1 LTIILRGLL
10 SLTSLAANILEGLEP
25 SSLPMF
31 TPMGRRPGWWF
42 SRRGQTSPG
51 GGATVPS
58 DGQGRGGGGGGGR
71 SVIDTGDATR
81 RDATAQSRSLLTRT
95 NATTAANSSRP
106 TIGRD
111 DVQDARRVRKYR
123 RAAYADLSC
132 PSARPSD
139 APVFLC
145 SSELESSRDELLVY
159 QTNVVSMV
167 VRTGRQKRNDSAP
180 IQLAQCRFPGLAI
193 SNAKY

>member
-1 LTIILRGLL
+1 MVVFAERTDV
-10 SLTSLAANILEGLEP
+10 
-25 SSLPMF
+25 
-31 TPMGRRPGWWF
+31 
-42 SRRGQTSPG
+42 PG
-51 GGATVPS
+51 GEQSPVTVK
-58 DGQGRGGGGGGGR
+58 DVAAAVAAGGR
-71 SVIDTGDATR
+71 SSTRGTR

-180 IQLAQCRFPGLAI
+180 IQSARCRFPGLAI

>member
-1 LTIILRGLL
+1 MVVFAERTDV
-10 SLTSLAANILEGLEP
+10 
-25 SSLPMF
+25 
-31 TPMGRRPGWWF
+31 
-42 SRRGQTSPG
+42 PG
-51 GGATVPS
+51 GGHQSPVTVK
-58 DGQGRGGGGGGGR
+58 DVAAAVAAVGR
-71 SVIDTGDATR
+71 SSTRGTRRDATR
-81 RDATAQSRSLLTRT
+81 RDGAISVFI
-95 NATTAANSSRP
+95 NANE
-106 TIGRD
+106 RD
-111 DVQDARRVRKYR
+111 DRGEPVPPDHQQDARRVRKYR

-180 IQLAQCRFPGLAI
+180 IQSARCRFHGLAI